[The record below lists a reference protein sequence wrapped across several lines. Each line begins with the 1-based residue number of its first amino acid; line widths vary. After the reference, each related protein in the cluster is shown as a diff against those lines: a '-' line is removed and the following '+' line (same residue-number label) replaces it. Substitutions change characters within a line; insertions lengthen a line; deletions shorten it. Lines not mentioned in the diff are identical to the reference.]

1 MWYFAS
7 ASFPCKGLMCY
18 IFDMRISWFWRRI
31 WHGSISGNICLIEI
45 SNPVKFDAF
54 IKKRTILSINSWTI
68 GTNEDFQANNLLYLP
83 NNCKGS
89 PNGNSG
95 ILEKLCVQALKVLG
109 SGNFP
114 SLVCNLC
121 DPPV

>member
-1 MWYFAS
+1 MIPERSLGTMSVTKDKCSLSSIRSQNCLLNSTGQYFRS
-7 ASFPCKGLMCY
+7 TTC
-18 IFDMRISWFWRRI
+18 
-31 WHGSISGNICLIEI
+31 SGHHETTK
-45 SNPVKFDAF
+45 SQEDF
-54 IKKRTILSINSWTI
+54 
-68 GTNEDFQANNLLYLP
+68 GTNEDFQAYNLLYLP